1 MRSFLY
7 SSFLCLLLS
16 LSLHAD
22 GEKILDSSNA
32 LQKTIQNKQIPKVL
46 VDKSIAIIVFP
57 DVHQG
62 GLLLGGL
69 LGDGI
74 VVKKEGNS
82 WSKPFHASISGGSL
96 GLQIGYQKSDMV
108 FFILSPKVLKDMLN
122 KKITL
127 GIDAVATAWTYSGN
141 YVNMTDFKFT
151 SDIYVFAS
159 NKGFFAGVSLS
170 GGVIS
175 IDKSDVSS
183 TQYAQRRWQGVLD
196 KLVGR

>member
-1 MRSFLY
+1 MKKILYICFAFLI
-7 SSFLCLLLS
+7 FCLDLY
-16 LSLHAD
+16 AD

-32 LQKTIQNKQIPKVL
+32 LQKTIQNKQIPKAL
-46 VDKSIAIIVFP
+46 VDKSVAIMVFP

-69 LGDGI
+69 LGDGL
-74 VVKKEGNS
+74 VVARDADG
-82 WSKPFHASISGGSL
+82 WSEPFEASISGGSL

-108 FFILSPKVLKDMLN
+108 FFILSPKVLNDMLN

-127 GIDAVATAWTYSGN
+127 GADAIATAWNYSGN

-170 GGVIS
+170 GGVVS
-175 IDKSDVSS
+175 INKQTLSS
-183 TQYAQRRWQGVLD
+183 TEYAKQRWQGVLD
-196 KLVGR
+196 RLMRR